1 MLDTAAQ
8 LVEQPTTELV
18 VPETVTA
25 LEVFSAPEGLDPYIE
40 QAREFVAEQVPDT
53 STDKGRKAIASTARK
68 VAKLKTKL
76 DAMGKDLVSDWK
88 AKAKAVDSSRK
99 SMRDQLDALRDE
111 ARAPLTEWEAAE
123 DQRVAEL
130 DSNYKLLED
139 MVASVPLLSKRD
151 SLAVAF
157 TLLKEHSAIEY
168 QEYQSGA
175 DMLLRQLDEAIKT
188 KTAAFD
194 AADEEARQLEA
205 QRIEQERIATEQR
218 IAAEKLEA
226 EREQL
231 RLEQEKLELE
241 KAYAAERA
249 RLADEREAQIKA
261 DAEAAEKAEADR
273 IEAER
278 VAPIKVE
285 LNVLRNLAQE
295 AEESTTRSGLVS
307 IAQQIASDVF
317 DYQDYDFDAKELH
330 TMVLAIVDRR
340 IAELDEQDKQAAA
353 AEEKRKADEAAQI
366 KKRKQELEQCCKET
380 FEALRPFCTSNAAT
394 ERLID
399 AITVGNIPHVRSE
412 LV

>member
-1 MLDTAAQ
+1 MPDTAAQ
-8 LVEQPTTELV
+8 LVEQPSTELV

-88 AKAKAVDSSRK
+88 QKAKVVDSSRK

-111 ARAPLTEWEAAE
+111 ARAPLDEWEAADAQRIE
-123 DQRVAEL
+123 SLKRGITRLEIWLEGIPGCLDRDEIGVTQTLIAEKRNDDYQEFQLKADLLFEQLDAAIKARIDVIDEEERVA
-130 DSNYKLLED
+130 
-139 MVASVPLLSKRD
+139 
-151 SLAVAF
+151 
-157 TLLKEHSAIEY
+157 KEI
-168 QEYQSGA
+168 
-175 DMLLRQLDEAIKT
+175 
-188 KTAAFD
+188 
-194 AADEEARQLEA
+194 EA

-218 IAAEKLEA
+218 MAAEKLEA

-231 RLEQEKLELE
+231 RIEQEKLEQE
-241 KAYAAERA
+241 KADAAERA

-261 DAEAAEKAEADR
+261 DAEAAKQREAEQK
-273 IEAER
+273 EAER
-278 VAPIKVE
+278 LAPIR
-285 LNVLRNLAQE
+285 LRIDTIAGVL
-295 AEESTTRSGLVS
+295 S
-307 IAQQIASDVF
+307 IAPTLNREAIKKALNGPAFKEPF
-317 DYQDYDFDAKELH
+317 DYQEMKEDADSLLS
-330 TMVLAIVDRR
+330 TLR
-340 IAELDEQDKQAAA
+340 IALTDRTLELDELDKQAAA

-366 KKRKQELEQCCKET
+366 KKRKQEIEQCCIET
-380 FEALRPFCTSNAAT
+380 FDALRPFCTSKAAT
-394 ERLID
+394 NRLID

>member
-1 MLDTAAQ
+1 MPDTASQ
-8 LVEQPTTELV
+8 LVEQPVTELV

-40 QAREFVAEQVPDT
+40 LAREFVAVQVPDT
-53 STDKGRKAIASTARK
+53 STNKGRKAIASTARK

-111 ARAPLTEWEAAE
+111 ARAPLDEWKAADAQRIDRLKRGITRLE
-123 DQRVAEL
+123 TWLEGIPGCLDRDEIGVTQTLIAEKRNGDYQEFQLKADLLFEQLDAAIKARIDVIDEQERVA
-130 DSNYKLLED
+130 
-139 MVASVPLLSKRD
+139 
-151 SLAVAF
+151 
-157 TLLKEHSAIEY
+157 KEI
-168 QEYQSGA
+168 
-175 DMLLRQLDEAIKT
+175 
-188 KTAAFD
+188 
-194 AADEEARQLEA
+194 EA

-231 RLEQEKLELE
+231 RLEQEKLEHE
-241 KAYAAERA
+241 KADAAERA
-249 RLADEREAQIKA
+249 RLADKREAQIRA
-261 DAEAAEKAEADR
+261 DAEAAEKAEANR
-273 IEAER
+273 IESER

-285 LNVLRNLAQE
+285 LNLLRNLAQE

-307 IAQQIASDVF
+307 IAQQIASDAF

-340 IAELDEQDKQAAA
+340 IAELDEQDKQAAE

-366 KKRKQELEQCCKET
+366 KKRKQELEACCRET
-380 FEALRPFCTSNAAT
+380 FEALRPFCTSKTAAN
-394 ERLID
+394 RLID